1 MINYENTYFW
11 TYIFSISMKDGQ
23 NKNPMHGYL
32 NLWSSFLQF
41 VDLCKITSYLIQL
54 IADKLLI
61 RLYQSD
67 SFRFICLVLRWRWLW
82 RSEHKLQNRALH
94 MRCEIKTFI
103 CGSMWYITIMVWK
116 FIMSKLNIRS
126 ILFDY
131 HLPVRSSVQKLMQYF
146 LLWSSL
152 HLLAIES
159 CKTLSPFSLKIVEIY
174 KSFVAIGKMSFF
186 TWITS

>member
-1 MINYENTYFW
+1 
-11 TYIFSISMKDGQ
+11 MKDGQ

-41 VDLCKITSYLIQL
+41 VDLYKITSYLIQL

-152 HLLAIES
+152 HLSCLLAIER

-174 KSFVAIGKMSFF
+174 TSLVAIGKMSFF
-186 TWITS
+186 TWIPS